1 MKFSFILFY
10 KYVFI
15 LITCRI
21 SLQIFDGDGLPNQI
35 CSQCMLQISKSYTFK
50 QLCQKSD
57 ITLRNYIDE
66 KNSMMLITS
75 ENTKNDEVDS
85 TFSKDDNS
93 YAKYETDLNNS
104 FEKLDNGLIN
114 ENITYGNEVERND
127 GNLLIVEIY
136 QCSECPASFNLKVDL
151 EVHKLQMHTVTNNEN
166 MPSESVTEVLHTCE
180 VCNKEFKGIVE

>member
-1 MKFSFILFY
+1 
-10 KYVFI
+10 
-15 LITCRI
+15 
-21 SLQIFDGDGLPNQI
+21 
-35 CSQCMLQISKSYTFK
+35 MLQISKSYTFK

-75 ENTKNDEVDS
+75 ENTKNDEVES
-85 TFSKDDNS
+85 TFSKNDDNS
-93 YAKYETDLNNS
+93 YAKYETVLDNS

-114 ENITYGNEVERND
+114 ENISYGNEVERND

-136 QCSECPASFNLKVDL
+136 QCTECPASFNLKVDL
-151 EVHKLQMHTVTNNEN
+151 EVHKLQLHTVTNTEN

-180 VCNKEFKGIVE
+180 VCSKEFKGIVE